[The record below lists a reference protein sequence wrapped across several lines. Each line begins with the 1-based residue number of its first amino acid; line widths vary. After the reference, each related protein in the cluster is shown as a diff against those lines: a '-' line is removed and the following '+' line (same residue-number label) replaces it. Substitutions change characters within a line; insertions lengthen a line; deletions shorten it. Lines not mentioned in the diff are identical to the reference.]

1 MYIPTHF
8 RENDPQELAQVIQQ
22 NNFGCLVSMLDG
34 RPFATHLPFVYEP
47 QSGRLLGHMAR
58 ANPHWEA
65 LDASSREVL
74 TVFQG
79 PHSYISPT
87 WYANPGVPTWN
98 YVAVHLYGH
107 FHVLHDPSAHRQ
119 AMATLTNQHEAAEA
133 KPWLANFGAPATA
146 NMLNQTVA
154 FEIIVS
160 ETQGKFKLNQNRAS
174 VDRSNV
180 IDSLEA
186 QATDNSI
193 GIARLMRARQ

>member
-1 MYIPTHF
+1 MYIPIHF
-8 RENDPQELAQVIQQ
+8 RENDPQELARVIQQ
-22 NNFGCLVSMLDG
+22 NNFGCLISMIDD

-65 LDASSREVL
+65 LDTSSREVL

-79 PHSYISPT
+79 AHAYISPT

-119 AMATLTNQHEAAEA
+119 AMVTLTNQHEAAQE
-133 KPWLANFGAPATA
+133 KPWAADFESPMAA

-174 VDRSNV
+174 EDRSNV
-180 IDSLEA
+180 IDALEA

-193 GIARLMRARQ
+193 GIARLMQAKQ